1 MTLGRLK
8 TLKLHLVELYVGTT
22 LFTTESKHDLTFD
35 YPRLSDSSLLINLI
49 STALKKRWFRMSSR
63 CPRFREKNQKLYTSI

>member
-1 MTLGRLK
+1 MSVVIILASFMTLGGLK

-49 STALKKRWFRMSSR
+49 STALKRKAILDEF
-63 CPRFREKNQKLYTSI
+63 